1 MLDDEEKK
9 DLLAGMVSDSARLD
23 FEIMR
28 RNAAP
33 RDPGHMDIDE
43 LIDFLEAALL
53 LSQSPALRRSPGGDY
68 PRPLI

>member
-9 DLLAGMVSDSARLD
+9 DLLDGMASDSARLD

-33 RDPGHMDIDE
+33 RSPGQMDIDE
-43 LIDFLEAALL
+43 LIDFLEAALR
-53 LSQSPALRRSPGGDY
+53 LSRPPSGPRAPGADY
-68 PRPLI
+68 LKPLI

>member
-1 MLDDEEKK
+1 MLDDEEKRS
-9 DLLAGMVSDSARLD
+9 LLEMVSDSARLD

-33 RDPGHMDIDE
+33 RDPRHMDIDE
-43 LIDFLEAALL
+43 LVDFLEAALR
-53 LSQSPALRRSPGGDY
+53 LSRPPFVRRSPGGDY

>member
-9 DLLAGMVSDSARLD
+9 DLLAGAVSDSARLD

-33 RDPGHMDIDE
+33 REAGRMDIDE
-43 LIDFLEAALL
+43 LIDFLEAALR
-53 LSQSPALRRSPGGDY
+53 LSRPPSGPRAPQADY